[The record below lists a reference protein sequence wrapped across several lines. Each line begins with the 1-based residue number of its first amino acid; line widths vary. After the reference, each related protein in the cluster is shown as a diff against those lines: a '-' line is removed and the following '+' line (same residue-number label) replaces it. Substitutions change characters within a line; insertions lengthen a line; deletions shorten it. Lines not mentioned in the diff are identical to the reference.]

1 MAVLWLKTLHRGGK
15 ELNIGFEGICLACVG
30 FLLMDL
36 YVCGGGGVATAEMP
50 FFLSD
55 NVK

>member
-36 YVCGGGGVATAEMP
+36 YVCGAGGVATAEMP